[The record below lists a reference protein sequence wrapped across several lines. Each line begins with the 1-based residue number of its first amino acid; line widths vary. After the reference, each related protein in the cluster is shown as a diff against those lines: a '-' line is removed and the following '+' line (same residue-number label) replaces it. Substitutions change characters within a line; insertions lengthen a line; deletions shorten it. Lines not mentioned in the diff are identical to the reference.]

1 MQKRNNCSYLYTRSP
16 PFIFILPGRFTEI
29 GGISTTSSEH
39 LIQGLT
45 PMQSDQSQRG
55 RPKGTG
61 IDDSSRLRQIAAL
74 IAENPELRPTTAI
87 KNIGIF
93 DPSIIRRLR
102 DKFNSNKEQL
112 LSETDCNDFRKAP
125 FRKELSDQHVEA
137 RTMALNNSREPTKS
151 EAPASRPSKSD
162 DSNSDD
168 ESSKPGFIEP
178 ISQDALLRMV
188 SAGLRSAS
196 TMFQLQLVIATQS
209 FHSPAMRSALRYQ
222 LAFSQA
228 MLGFSGPQRA
238 MPLAYT

>member
-1 MQKRNNCSYLYTRSP
+1 MQIRNNCSYLYPRSP
-16 PFIFILPGRFTEI
+16 AFIFILPGRLPEI
-29 GGISTTSSEH
+29 GGISTTSSDH

-45 PMQSDQSQRG
+45 LMQSDQSRRG

-61 IDDSSRLRQIAAL
+61 IDDSSRLRQIAEM

-112 LSETDCNDFRKAP
+112 LSETDCNGLRDSPMRNEP
-125 FRKELSDQHVEA
+125 SDQHVDA

-162 DSNSDD
+162 DSNTDD

-196 TMFQLQLVIATQS
+196 TLFQLQLVIATQS